1 MTPGASVSRRHIWIH
16 LLLYPG
22 HTLPTAAAPVLVGIG
37 LGIHD
42 HVFAWWPV
50 LIGFLGSWCM
60 HLGGVFADNHELLR
74 RHPEVLEHPELSQA
88 VADGTLKL
96 PTLRIA
102 ILVCFALGV
111 APAPYL
117 VWLGGPLVLGIGIV
131 GILASLAYAAGGI
144 RYVRMGLADPLFLL
158 MFGVVA
164 EVGTYYIQAAPA
176 AGNVWSRW
184 LVTEALPLKVFVA
197 GLPVGALVTNVMV
210 IDDIRDRAFDRIKG
224 WRTTAVR
231 FGLTGSRV
239 EYLLFTVFSYL
250 APFAFWLWLDA
261 SAWVLL
267 PLLTLPLAVFIA
279 RKVMTRETTAD
290 LLLMTPRASMLAV
303 CYAALLATGLA
314 L

>member
-1 MTPGASVSRRHIWIH
+1 MMQSATMSRRDIWIH

-22 HTLPTAAAPVLVGIG
+22 HTLPTAAAPVLAGIG

-42 HVFAWWPV
+42 GVFAWWPV
-50 LIGFLGSWCM
+50 LIGFLGSWCI

-74 RHPEVLEHPELSQA
+74 RHPDVLEHPELSQA

-96 PTLRIA
+96 STLRIA
-102 ILVCFALGV
+102 IIACFVLGI

-144 RYVRMGLADPLFLL
+144 RYVRAGLADPMFLL

-184 LVTEALPLKVFVA
+184 VITQALPLKVFLA

-210 IDDIRDRAFDRIKG
+210 IDDIRDRAFDRVKG

-231 FGLTGSRV
+231 FGLRGSRM
-239 EYLLFTVFSYL
+239 EYLSFTVFAYL
-250 APFAFWLWLDA
+250 APFAFWWWLGF
-261 SAWVLL
+261 SVWVLL
-267 PLLTLPLAVFIA
+267 PLLTLPLAIFIA
-279 RKVMTRETTAD
+279 HKVMTRETTAD
-290 LLLMTPRASMLAV
+290 LLLMTPRASMLAMF
-303 CYAALLATGLA
+303 YAALLATGLA